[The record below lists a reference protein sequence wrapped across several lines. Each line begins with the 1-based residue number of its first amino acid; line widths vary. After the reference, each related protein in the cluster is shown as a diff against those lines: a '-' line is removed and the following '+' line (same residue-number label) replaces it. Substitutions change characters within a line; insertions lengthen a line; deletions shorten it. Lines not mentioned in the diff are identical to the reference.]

1 MTSCAIFVLKQE
13 SIQAAM
19 TSHWTNQ
26 NCLSFLQI
34 FDFFMVSNAFLV
46 KFFSSSYFCGTF
58 VDRNQSTNYHEE
70 IITFHFVSIDGVA
83 GYGPSL

>member
-34 FDFFMVSNAFLV
+34 IDFFMVSNAFLV
-46 KFFSSSYFCGTF
+46 KFFPVVIFAVHLLTE
-58 VDRNQSTNYHEE
+58 TN
-70 IITFHFVSIDGVA
+70 
-83 GYGPSL
+83 